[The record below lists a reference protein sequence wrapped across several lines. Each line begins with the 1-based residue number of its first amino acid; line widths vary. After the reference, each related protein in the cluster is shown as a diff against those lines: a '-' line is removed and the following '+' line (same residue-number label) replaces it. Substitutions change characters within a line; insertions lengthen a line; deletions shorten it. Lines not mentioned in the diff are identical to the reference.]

1 MLPQIDEQLEIIND
15 IPIAMLDEVERE
27 MYKQKLMIEITHF
40 KEREQMYAEKR
51 QELLELELTYRKNQK
66 WQVKTRDQATDKGAT
81 TNLLLEDM
89 TWKLKE
95 GRRKVDLQRGAVL
108 DLNEKTVEIQDRIQQ
123 RQREQNEM
131 KHAIETHA
139 TRGRELQA

>member
-51 QELLELELTYRKNQK
+51 QELLELELSYRKN
-66 WQVKTRDQATDKGAT
+66 
-81 TNLLLEDM
+81 
-89 TWKLKE
+89 
-95 GRRKVDLQRGAVL
+95 
-108 DLNEKTVEIQDRIQQ
+108 
-123 RQREQNEM
+123 
-131 KHAIETHA
+131 
-139 TRGRELQA
+139 